1 MSFTLRGAT
10 LIDGTGTDPLR
21 AHAVTIDGDRIT
33 RVGTVERGG
42 SQVEL
47 DGLTLLPGLIDAH
60 THLGSVPGTRAGAG
74 ATPAAEIAAQIFR
87 NCELALD
94 AGFTTCRETGGVD
107 WGIVR
112 AVDQGQV
119 RGPRILSS
127 GPAIAQ
133 DGGHGTLMAP
143 FSDCVCPLDMPG
155 LVNGKAVCDCPDAV
169 RLAARRAFRRGATQL
184 KLMATGGV
192 VSLTD
197 ELTDTQL
204 TVDEIRA
211 AVAEAEAR
219 KTYVTIHAHN
229 CGGIRNGVLAGVRCV
244 EHGTYLDEETAVLM
258 SSHGVAL
265 VPTFTVVDLMPSRW
279 RDWGL
284 PELVVPRLEGVEE
297 AMASALMLARAL
309 RVDVGSGS
317 DLLGLEQER
326 RGRELVIRARLED
339 PMRAIVSAT
348 SANARILGQGH
359 AIGTVEPGKLAD
371 LIAIEGDPLA
381 EPELF
386 DRPDRVVLVI
396 KAGRVVKDTGRLVA
410 A

>member
-1 MSFTLRGAT
+1 
-10 LIDGTGTDPLR
+10 
-21 AHAVTIDGDRIT
+21 
-33 RVGTVERGG
+33 
-42 SQVEL
+42 
-47 DGLTLLPGLIDAH
+47 
-60 THLGSVPGTRAGAG
+60 
-74 ATPAAEIAAQIFR
+74 
-87 NCELALD
+87 
-94 AGFTTCRETGGVD
+94 
-107 WGIVR
+107 
-112 AVDQGQV
+112 
-119 RGPRILSS
+119 
-127 GPAIAQ
+127 
-133 DGGHGTLMAP
+133 
-143 FSDCVCPLDMPG
+143 
-155 LVNGKAVCDCPDAV
+155 
-169 RLAARRAFRRGATQL
+169 
-184 KLMATGGV
+184 
-192 VSLTD
+192 
-197 ELTDTQL
+197 
-204 TVDEIRA
+204 
-211 AVAEAEAR
+211 
-219 KTYVTIHAHN
+219 
-229 CGGIRNGVLAGVRCV
+229 V